1 MFQVISKFFN
11 QDIMESANENRK
23 TIDALKEDIRKL
35 KAEMNVQMDTGID
48 DKEKS
53 TENNATGSENQRAI
67 GLSA

>member
-1 MFQVISKFFN
+1 MFQAISKFFN

-23 TIDALKEDIRKL
+23 AIDALKEDIRKL

-53 TENNATGSENQRAI
+53 KENNATGSENQRAI